1 MGLYSHYTADE
12 LTALRSRLMAAL
24 HDRLTGPSGATTANG
39 RSIQYQ
45 NVTADLRKE
54 LADVNTE
61 IARRNGQA
69 TRRPIYMV

>member
-24 HDRLTGPSGATTANG
+24 HDRLTGPAAATSNG
-39 RSIQYQ
+39 RSVQYQ
-45 NVTADLRKE
+45 NVTADIRKE